1 MATITATAA
10 GALAAGLVLNVSP
23 GLPVPAKILGLA
35 SIILLTLSTVV
46 FVIASL
52 VHPRTFTDGEKSSW
66 RILIRPWE
74 SVFYV
79 EGSPNEKELLNQSKT
94 IRLRIFRL
102 MDSALWIAGGA
113 MFSFIAALVFIAFQ
127 EPVKYDA
134 SVEIAEGYPRLAAC
148 PSLPR
153 NFAAIVS
160 KVDLERDIPEL
171 PVAISDE
178 LCGSKEGTQL
188 SLYLDRSKI
197 TVVVASRK

>member
-1 MATITATAA
+1 MADSTTSPTAKLQRAADGVERYRSRARAVATITATAA

-23 GLPVPAKILGLA
+23 GLPVPAKILGLT

-79 EGSPNEKELLNQSKT
+79 EGSPNEKDLLNQSKT

-113 MFSFIAALVFIAFQ
+113 MVSLTAALVIIAFQ
-127 EPVKYDA
+127 EPIKFDA
-134 SVEIAEGYPRLAAC
+134 NIEFNEDHHRLSAC
-148 PSLPR
+148 PALPQ
-153 NFAAIVS
+153 NFTAIVS
-160 KVDLERDIPEL
+160 KADL
-171 PVAISDE
+171 
-178 LCGSKEGTQL
+178 KKTF
-188 SLYLDRSKI
+188 
-197 TVVVASRK
+197 